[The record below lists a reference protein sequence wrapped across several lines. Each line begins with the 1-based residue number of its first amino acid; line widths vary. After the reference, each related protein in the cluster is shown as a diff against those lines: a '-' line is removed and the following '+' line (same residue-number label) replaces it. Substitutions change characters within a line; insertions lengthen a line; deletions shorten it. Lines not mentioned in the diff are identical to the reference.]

1 MSVIF
6 DIFPR
11 CPLNRQHIPCSKYRK
26 KRVPVRVLVLVPFPV
41 PEGITFGQ
49 YQHECQ
55 YHDHW
60 PVPVARVSVPV
71 RIANLPLQR
80 TPHSITI
87 QFKYYAWLLCP
98 PSPPNLRNSVVN
110 FFLRLSKNEIHLIIW
125 QYCNVQY
132 FWQLAFSISHL
143 QACKAH
149 KCSVRIKIAVADNVE
164 KLQPFRCCANLAFW
178 SGLKIGPKFCH

>member
-1 MSVIF
+1 MISGPDEGLKESVVSPSPPCLSHPWAGQQQCSTISDMSVIF

-87 QFKYYAWLLCP
+87 QFKYYALLLCP
-98 PSPPNLRNSVVN
+98 PSPPNPPNLRNSVVN
-110 FFLRLSKNEIHLIIW
+110 FSQAFQKRNTPN
-125 QYCNVQY
+125 Y
-132 FWQLAFSISHL
+132 LAI
-143 QACKAH
+143 
-149 KCSVRIKIAVADNVE
+149 
-164 KLQPFRCCANLAFW
+164 
-178 SGLKIGPKFCH
+178 